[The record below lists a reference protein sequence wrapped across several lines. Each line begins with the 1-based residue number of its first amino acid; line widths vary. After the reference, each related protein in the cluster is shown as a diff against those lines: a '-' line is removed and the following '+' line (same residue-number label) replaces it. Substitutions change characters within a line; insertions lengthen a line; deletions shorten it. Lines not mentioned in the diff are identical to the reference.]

1 MQNNK
6 GHYALY
12 KERRKNVVKEYPI
25 KNVTFVFLEK
35 WMTENMNT
43 GIKCMIF
50 KVLIWIIIIYLG
62 CQ

>member
-12 KERRKNVVKEYPI
+12 KERRKNVIKEYPI
-25 KNVTFVFLEK
+25 RNVTLLFGE
-35 WMTENMNT
+35 MNDRNMNT

-50 KVLIWIIIIYLG
+50 KVLI
-62 CQ
+62 